1 MLFLSVKQ
9 CAHCIVSPSIFCLA
23 MADASV
29 HETCDFGIPRKA
41 KAAVAADTATVPS
54 ANYEA
59 TDAPSTPRN
68 ETAVTE
74 STIES
79 TWQVVYDDSEAAVA
93 AEDDV
98 SLGKDA
104 VVLELKTAFEG
115 WRKRIQE
122 VKESNCFLQTV
133 VTNFVEQEASPAEMH
148 AELDRLV
155 AENPRLDDFLKTC
168 GIDVPHPKN
177 RGGEAVKSS
186 RTKQINDMIIK
197 AGFDEHEANHKGS
210 MLAAAAKD
218 DGGGSGS
225 N

>member
-1 MLFLSVKQ
+1 
-9 CAHCIVSPSIFCLA
+9 

-168 GIDVPHPKN
+168 GIDNFFEKAFDEVMKEKAHYWALMTE
-177 RGGEAVKSS
+177 RGKPVAMRDYVM
-186 RTKQINDMIIK
+186 T
-197 AGFDEHEANHKGS
+197 GFDKIGS